1 MSTAMPPVL
10 SVPALAARIKPG
22 AKVVLPPDYAGCA
35 MAVIAELM
43 RARVRDL
50 HLVGA
55 PVLGFQADQ
64 LIGAGCVARV
74 ETAAVTLG
82 EHGLAPRFT
91 AALKSGE
98 IEMWDATCP
107 AIHAAL
113 QASEKGVPF
122 MPLRG
127 LIGSDLLRVR
137 PDWKV
142 INNPLADDGK
152 SDPIVVLPA
161 IQPDV
166 ALFHA
171 AKADRDG
178 NVWIG
183 IRRELMLMAHASRT
197 TLVSVE
203 EIVDGNLL
211 HDPALAAGT
220 IPSLY
225 ISALAVVPGGAA
237 PIGLVDCY
245 APDQA
250 ALAAY
255 ATAARSDQG
264 FAAWLDRRLTRAPVS
279 A

>member
-1 MSTAMPPVL
+1 MIISAPPVT
-10 SVPALAARIKPG
+10 SIAELAARIPSG
-22 AKVVLPPDYAGCA
+22 AQVVLAPDYSGSA
-35 MAVIAELM
+35 MRVVEELM
-43 RARVRDL
+43 RRPVRDL

-55 PVLGFQADQ
+55 PTLGFQADM

-82 EHGLAPRFT
+82 EHGLAPRFS

-98 IEMWDATCP
+98 LEMWDATCP
-107 AIHAAL
+107 AIHAGL
-113 QASEKGVPF
+113 QAAEKGVPF
-122 MPLRG
+122 MPMRG

-142 INNPLADDGK
+142 INNPLAEDGQK
-152 SDPIVVLPA
+152 DPIAIIPA
-161 IQPDV
+161 IRPDV

-171 AKADRDG
+171 AKADRQG

-183 IRRELMLMAHASRT
+183 IRRELMLMAHASKAT
-197 TLVSVE
+197 YVTVE

-220 IPSLY
+220 ISSLY
-225 ISALAVVPGGAA
+225 VTALAVAPKGSL
-237 PIGLVDCY
+237 PIGLPDCY
-245 APDQA
+245 ETDND
-250 ALAAY
+250 ALATY
-255 ATAARSDQG
+255 AGAARTGDG
-264 FAAWLDRRLTRAPVS
+264 FADWLAQQFDRAPVT